1 MKKIILFT
9 LYLIPVLFLI
19 GLVANFSVNVPVDD
33 EWRLASLFEKIAAG
47 NVTFNDFWDLHSNHR
62 IVFPKIIIAVLA
74 FASRWNINYQLCLSI
89 GLAAIT
95 FLAMYKLSSMQVKNV
110 GDDLWHLA
118 NILTCILLFSLVQHE
133 NWLWGFQL
141 AWFLVNF
148 CFVAAVYALVSNH
161 KLLPNIAVFN
171 RMKQR
176 CCTTINKLF
185 RNGQDARSTRTLN
198 FCGTG
203 ILPVIENDA
212 TPQIK
217 QSTDTP
223 LPCPY
228 DIQIWI
234 AAGFCFIASFS
245 LAQGLLSWLAA
256 IPAVAALEGNAAQKR
271 KRVIVWMLLFLATCA
286 VYSIDY
292 HPSRKASIISLL
304 NKPFVVIDYF
314 LSLLGSPI
322 VRSPGISALVGL
334 LIFASFLFLVFY
346 FFVIGNPAKQSPAP
360 AIPSPL
366 AMTDRNDISESY
378 SNPNSVMNVVQTA
391 TLDGQDAHPT
401 IHLGLRQ
408 DTHSNID
415 LGLQNQALPWL
426 SIGFFSVLSSLF
438 ITAGRAEFGA
448 IQALESSRYTTN
460 SILLLIAVVQLG
472 QLFVRGNYQERK
484 ATLKRNYK
492 FIYRVVAG
500 LLIATI
506 IVNSQQA
513 IAQTISALLYKQ
525 GAQDCL
531 QLINYLEPSDFFN
544 NSPESCL
551 RVLSKKTWLVREG
564 AAIIDKIG
572 WRKFAKNV
580 EFISNTEKVYGYLD
594 KPQTTDKSLT
604 VKQNDA
610 VKAAGWAVWPE
621 KLHQPNIVLLSVGG
635 KKSFFANAYVNLDS
649 PDIAESLKS
658 ELYNNARWAVD
669 LSHNNLP
676 IAQTEIKAW
685 VYNPVDN
692 QFVQLRGG

>member
-9 LYLIPVLFLI
+9 LYLIPVVLLI
-19 GLVANFSVNVPVDD
+19 GFVANFSVNVPVDD
-33 EWRLASLFEKIAAG
+33 EWRLASLFEKIAQG
-47 NVTFNDFWDLHSNHR
+47 NVTFNDFWALHSNHR
-62 IVFPKIIIAVLA
+62 ILFPKIIIAVLA

-95 FLAMYKLSSMQVKNV
+95 FIAMYKLSSMQVKNV

-118 NILTCILLFSLVQHE
+118 NILTCILIFSLVQHE

-141 AWFLVNF
+141 AWFFVNL
-148 CFVAAVYALVSNH
+148 CFVAAVYALVSHH
-161 KLLPNIAVFN
+161 KLLPNIRISIAAVF
-171 RMKQR
+171 
-176 CCTTINKLF
+176 
-185 RNGQDARSTRTLN
+185 
-198 FCGTG
+198 
-203 ILPVIENDA
+203 
-212 TPQIK
+212 
-217 QSTDTP
+217 
-223 LPCPY
+223 
-228 DIQIWI
+228 
-234 AAGFCFIASFS
+234 CFFASFS

-256 IPAVAALEGNAAQKR
+256 IPAVVALERNAAQKR
-271 KRVIVWMLLFLATCA
+271 KRLIVWMLLFVATCA

-322 VRSPGISALVGL
+322 VRSHGISALVGW
-334 LIFASFLFLVFY
+334 LIFASFV
-346 FFVIGNPAKQSPAP
+346 FFVVYFGKKIVSSSADSSVSADSEKQFQLP
-360 AIPSPL
+360 AIPSSL
-366 AMTDRNDISESY
+366 AMTDRNDIGENY
-378 SNPNSVMNVVQTA
+378 E
-391 TLDGQDAHPT
+391 
-401 IHLGLRQ
+401 
-408 DTHSNID
+408 
-415 LGLQNQALPWL
+415 ALPWL
-426 SIGFFSVLSSLF
+426 SIGLFSVLSALF

-448 IQALESSRYTTN
+448 IQAIESSRYTTN
-460 SILLLIAVVQLG
+460 SILLLIAVVQLW
-472 QLFVRGNYQERK
+472 QLFVPGNDPKTK
-484 ATLKRNYK
+484 ATLKPNYK

-506 IVNSQQA
+506 IVNSQLA
-513 IAQTISALLYKQ
+513 IAKTRSAIIYKQ

-544 NSPESCL
+544 NSPESCV

-564 AAIIDKIG
+564 AAIIEKIG
-572 WRKFAKNV
+572 WLKFAKNV

-594 KPQTTDKSLT
+594 KPQTSDKSLT

-610 VKAAGWAVWPE
+610 IKAAGWAVLPE
-621 KLHQPNIVLLSVGG
+621 KLQQPNIVLLSVGD
-635 KKSFFANAYVNLDS
+635 KQSFFANAYVNLDS
-649 PDIAESLKS
+649 PDIAKSLKS

-669 LSHNNLP
+669 LSDNNLP

-692 QFVQLRGG
+692 KFVQLRGG

>member
-1 MKKIILFT
+1 MKKLILFT
-9 LYLIPVLFLI
+9 LYLIPVLLLI
-19 GLVANFSVNVPVDD
+19 GFVANFSVNVPVDD
-33 EWRLASLFEKIAAG
+33 EWRLASLFQKIAQG
-47 NVTFNDFWDLHSNHR
+47 NVTFNDFWALHSNHR

-95 FLAMYKLSSMQVKNV
+95 FIAMYKLSSMQEVKNV
-110 GDDLWHLA
+110 ADDLWHLA
-118 NILTCILLFSLVQHE
+118 NILTCILLCSLVQHE

-141 AWFLVNF
+141 AWFFVNF
-148 CFVAAVYALVSNH
+148 CFVAAVYALSSNH
-161 KLLPNIAVFN
+161 KLLPNRAVFN
-171 RMKQR
+171 RMKYSR
-176 CCTTINKLF
+176 ET
-185 RNGQDARSTRTLN
+185 A
-198 FCGTG
+198 
-203 ILPVIENDA
+203 V
-212 TPQIK
+212 
-217 QSTDTP
+217 
-223 LPCPY
+223 PCPY
-228 DIQIWI
+228 PISALHYLRISI
-234 AAGFCFIASFS
+234 AALFCFIASFS

-271 KRVIVWMLLFLATCA
+271 KRTIAWMLLFVATCA

-304 NKPFVVIDYF
+304 NKPLVVIDYF

-322 VRSPGISALVGL
+322 VRAPRISAFVGL
-334 LIFASFLFLVFY
+334 VIFAIFV
-346 FFVIGNPAKQSPAP
+346 FFVVYFGKKIVSSSAASSVSANSEKPAQVP
-360 AIPSPL
+360 AIPSSL
-366 AMTDRNDISESY
+366 AITDRNDIAENY
-378 SNPNSVMNVVQTA
+378 E
-391 TLDGQDAHPT
+391 
-401 IHLGLRQ
+401 
-408 DTHSNID
+408 
-415 LGLQNQALPWL
+415 ALPWL
-426 SIGFFSVLSSLF
+426 SIGFFSVLSALF

-448 IQALESSRYTTN
+448 IHAIESSRYTTN

-472 QLFVRGNYQERK
+472 QLFVRGNDRETK

-506 IVNSQQA
+506 ILNSQQA
-513 IAQTISALLYKQ
+513 IAQSRSALLYKQ

-544 NSPESCL
+544 KSPESCL

-564 AAIIDKIG
+564 AAMIDKIG
-572 WRKFAKNV
+572 WIKFAKNV

-594 KPQTTDKSLT
+594 KPQTSDKSLT

-610 VKAAGWAVWPE
+610 VQAAGWAVLPE
-621 KLHQPNIVLLSVGG
+621 NLQQPKIVLLSVGD
-635 KKSFFANAYVNLDS
+635 KQSFFANAYVNSDS
-649 PDIAESLKS
+649 PDIAKSLKS

-669 LSHNNLP
+669 LSGNDLP

>member
-9 LYLIPVLFLI
+9 LYLIPVLLLI
-19 GLVANFSVNVPVDD
+19 GFVANFSVNVPVDD

-47 NVTFNDFWDLHSNHR
+47 NVTFNDFWALHSNHR

-95 FLAMYKLSSMQVKNV
+95 FMAMYKLSSMQVKNV

-118 NILTCILLFSLVQHE
+118 NILTCILVFSLVQHE

-141 AWFLVNF
+141 AWFIVNL

-161 KLLPNIAVFN
+161 KLLPNIRISIAAVF
-171 RMKQR
+171 
-176 CCTTINKLF
+176 
-185 RNGQDARSTRTLN
+185 
-198 FCGTG
+198 
-203 ILPVIENDA
+203 
-212 TPQIK
+212 
-217 QSTDTP
+217 
-223 LPCPY
+223 
-228 DIQIWI
+228 
-234 AAGFCFIASFS
+234 CFVASFS

-256 IPAVAALEGNAAQKR
+256 IPAVVALEGNAAQKR
-271 KRVIVWMLLFLATCA
+271 KRAIAWMLLFVATCA

-304 NKPFVVIDYF
+304 NKPLVVIDYF

-360 AIPSPL
+360 AIASFL
-366 AMTDRNDISESY
+366 AMTDRNDIAESY
-378 SNPNSVMNVVQTA
+378 SNPNSVMNVVQA
-391 TLDGQDAHPT
+391 AKLDGQDAHPT

-408 DTHSNID
+408 DTHSKID
-415 LGLQNQALPWL
+415 LGVQYQALPWL
-426 SIGFFSVLSSLF
+426 SIGLFSVLSALF

-448 IQALESSRYTTN
+448 IQAIESSRYTTN
-460 SILLLIAVVQLG
+460 SILLLIAVVQLW
-472 QLFVRGNYQERK
+472 QLFLRGNYQETK
-484 ATLKRNYK
+484 VTLKSNYK

-500 LLIATI
+500 LLIGII

-513 IAQTISALLYKQ
+513 IAQSRSALPYKQ

-531 QLINYLEPSDFFN
+531 QLINYLQPSDFFD

-572 WRKFAKNV
+572 WIKFAKNV

-594 KPQTTDKSLT
+594 KPQTSDKSVT
-604 VKQNDA
+604 VKKNAA
-610 VKAAGWAVWPE
+610 VKAAGWAVLPGNL
-621 KLHQPNIVLLSVGG
+621 KQPNIVLLSVGD
-635 KKSFFANAYVNLDS
+635 KQSFFANAYVNLDS
-649 PDIAESLKS
+649 PDIAKSLKS

-669 LSHNNLP
+669 LSDNNLP

-685 VYNPVDN
+685 VYNPLDN

>member
-1 MKKIILFT
+1 MKKLILFT
-9 LYLIPVLFLI
+9 LYLIPVLLLI
-19 GLVANFSVNVPVDD
+19 GFVANFSVNVPVDD
-33 EWRLASLFEKIAAG
+33 EWRLASLFEKIAQG
-47 NVTFNDFWDLHSNHR
+47 NVTFKDFWALHSNHR
-62 IVFPKIIIAVLA
+62 IVLPKIIIAVLA

-95 FLAMYKLSSMQVKNV
+95 FIAMYKLSSMQVKNV
-110 GDDLWHLA
+110 ADDLWHLA
-118 NILTCILLFSLVQHE
+118 NILTCILLCSLVQHE

-141 AWFLVNF
+141 AWFFVNF
-148 CFVAAVYALVSNH
+148 CFVAAIYALVSNYQ
-161 KLLPNIAVFN
+161 LLPNIAVFN
-171 RMKQR
+171 RMKYSR
-176 CCTTINKLF
+176 
-185 RNGQDARSTRTLN
+185 
-198 FCGTG
+198 
-203 ILPVIENDA
+203 
-212 TPQIK
+212 
-217 QSTDTP
+217 DTAV
-223 LPCPY
+223 PCPHPIPALHY
-228 DIQIWI
+228 LRISI
-234 AAGFCFIASFS
+234 AALFCFIASFS

-271 KRVIVWMLLFLATCA
+271 KRTIAWMLLFVATCA

-304 NKPFVVIDYF
+304 NKPLVVIDYF

-322 VRSPGISALVGL
+322 VRAPGISAFVGL
-334 LIFASFLFLVFY
+334 VIFAIFVFFVFY
-346 FFVIGNPAKQSPAP
+346 FGKKIVSSSVASSVSANSEKPPQVP
-360 AIPSPL
+360 AIPSSIPI
-366 AMTDRNDISESY
+366 TDRKDIAENY
-378 SNPNSVMNVVQTA
+378 
-391 TLDGQDAHPT
+391 
-401 IHLGLRQ
+401 
-408 DTHSNID
+408 
-415 LGLQNQALPWL
+415 QALPWL
-426 SIGFFSVLSSLF
+426 SIGFFSVLSALF

-448 IQALESSRYTTN
+448 IHALESSRYTSN
-460 SILLLIAVVQLG
+460 SILLLIALVHLG
-472 QLFVRGNYQERK
+472 QLFVRGNVRETK

-506 IVNSQQA
+506 ILNSQQA
-513 IAQTISALLYKQ
+513 IAQSRSALLYKQ

-531 QLINYLEPSDFFN
+531 QLINYLEPSDFFK

-572 WRKFAKNV
+572 WIAFAKNV

-594 KPQTTDKSLT
+594 KPQTSDKSLT

-610 VKAAGWAVWPE
+610 VKAAGWAVLPE
-621 KLHQPNIVLLSVGG
+621 NLQQPKIVLLSLGDQQ
-635 KKSFFANAYVNLDS
+635 SFFANAYVNSDS
-649 PDIAESLKS
+649 PDIAKSLKS

-669 LSHNNLP
+669 LSGNDLP

>member
-1 MKKIILFT
+1 MKKLILFT
-9 LYLIPVLFLI
+9 LYLIPVLLLLGF
-19 GLVANFSVNVPVDD
+19 VANFSVNVPVDD
-33 EWRLASLFEKIAAG
+33 EWRLANLFEKIAQG
-47 NVTFNDFWDLHSNHR
+47 NVTFNDFWALHSNHR

-95 FLAMYKLSSMQVKNV
+95 FIAMYKLSSMQVKNV
-110 GDDLWHLA
+110 ADDLWHLA
-118 NILTCILLFSLVQHE
+118 NILTCILLGSLVQHE

-141 AWFLVNF
+141 AWFFVNF
-148 CFVAAVYALVSNH
+148 CFVAAIYALVSNH

-171 RMKQR
+171 RMKYSR
-176 CCTTINKLF
+176 ET
-185 RNGQDARSTRTLN
+185 A
-198 FCGTG
+198 
-203 ILPVIENDA
+203 V
-212 TPQIK
+212 
-217 QSTDTP
+217 
-223 LPCPY
+223 PCPY
-228 DIQIWI
+228 PISALHYLRISI
-234 AAGFCFIASFS
+234 AALFCFFASFS

-271 KRVIVWMLLFLATCA
+271 KRTIAWMLLFVATCA

-304 NKPFVVIDYF
+304 NKPLVVIDYF

-322 VRSPGISALVGL
+322 VRAPGISAFVGL
-334 LIFASFLFLVFY
+334 VIFAIFV
-346 FFVIGNPAKQSPAP
+346 FFVVYFGKKIVSSSAASSVSANSENQPQVP
-360 AIPSPL
+360 AIPSSI
-366 AMTDRNDISESY
+366 AITERNDIAE
-378 SNPNSVMNVVQTA
+378 NN
-391 TLDGQDAHPT
+391 H
-401 IHLGLRQ
+401 
-408 DTHSNID
+408 
-415 LGLQNQALPWL
+415 ALPWL
-426 SIGFFSVLSSLF
+426 SIGFFSVLSALF

-448 IQALESSRYTTN
+448 IHAIESSRYTSN
-460 SILLLIAVVQLG
+460 AILLLIALVQLG
-472 QLFVRGNYQERK
+472 QLFVRGNYRETK

-513 IAQTISALLYKQ
+513 IAQSRSALLYKQ

-531 QLINYLEPSDFFN
+531 QLINYLEPSDFFK

-572 WRKFAKNV
+572 WIAFAKNV

-594 KPQTTDKSLT
+594 KPQTSDKSLT

-610 VKAAGWAVWPE
+610 VKAAGWAVLPE
-621 KLHQPNIVLLSVGG
+621 NLQQPKVVLLSVGD
-635 KKSFFANAYVNLDS
+635 KQSFFANAYVNSDS
-649 PDIAESLKS
+649 PDIAKSLKS

-669 LSHNNLP
+669 LSGNNLP

>member
-9 LYLIPVLFLI
+9 LYVIPVVLLI
-19 GLVANFSVNVPVDD
+19 GFVANFSVNVPVDD
-33 EWRLASLFEKIAAG
+33 EWRLASLFEKIVQG
-47 NVTFNDFWDLHSNHR
+47 NITFNDFWALHSNHR

-95 FLAMYKLSSMQVKNV
+95 FLATYKLSSMQVKKV

-118 NILTCILLFSLVQHE
+118 NILTCILVFSLVQYE

-141 AWFLVNF
+141 AWFLVNL
-148 CFVAAVYALVSNH
+148 CFVAAVYALSSNR
-161 KLLPNIAVFN
+161 KFLPNIAVFN

-176 CCTTINKLF
+176 CCTNIDKLF

-203 ILPVIENDA
+203 ILPVLENDA
-212 TPQIK
+212 TPQIE
-217 QSTDTP
+217 QSTDTTV
-223 LPCPY
+223 PCPY
-228 DIQIWI
+228 SVQISI
-234 AAGFCFIASFS
+234 AALFCFIASFS

-256 IPAVAALEGNAAQKR
+256 IAAVAALEGNAVEKR
-271 KRVIVWMLLFLATCA
+271 KRLILWILLFAATCA

-292 HPSRKASIISLL
+292 HPSRKTSIISLL
-304 NKPFVVIDYF
+304 NKPLVVIDYF

-322 VRSPGISALVGL
+322 VRMSGISALVGL
-334 LIFASFLFLVFY
+334 AIFASFLFFVFH
-346 FFVIGNPAKQSPAP
+346 FGRKI
-360 AIPSPL
+360 
-366 AMTDRNDISESY
+366 TEHRE
-378 SNPNSVMNVVQTA
+378 
-391 TLDGQDAHPT
+391 
-401 IHLGLRQ
+401 
-408 DTHSNID
+408 
-415 LGLQNQALPWL
+415 ALPWL
-426 SIGFFSVLSSLF
+426 SIGLFSVLSALF

-472 QLFVRGNYQERK
+472 QLFVRGKYQETK
-484 ATLKRNYK
+484 ATLNHNYI
-492 FIYRVVAG
+492 FFYRMLAG

-513 IAQTISALLYKQ
+513 IAQSRSTLLYKQ

-531 QLINYLEPSDFFN
+531 QLINYLEQSDFFK

-594 KPQTTDKSLT
+594 QPQTSNQFLT

-610 VKAAGWAVWPE
+610 VKAAGWAVLPE
-621 KLHQPNIVLLSVGG
+621 NLQQPNIVLLSVGD
-635 KKSFFANAYVNLDS
+635 KQSFFANAYVNSDS
-649 PDIAESLKS
+649 PDIAKSLKS
-658 ELYNNARWAVD
+658 ELYNNARWAVE
-669 LSHNNLP
+669 LSANNLP

-692 QFVQLRGG
+692 QFVQLRGGARLKVEEKE

>member
-1 MKKIILFT
+1 MKKLILFT
-9 LYLIPVLFLI
+9 LYLIPVLLLI
-19 GLVANFSVNVPVDD
+19 GFVANFSVNVPVDD
-33 EWRLASLFEKIAAG
+33 EWRLASLFEKIAQG
-47 NVTFNDFWDLHSNHR
+47 NVTFKDFWALHSNHR

-95 FLAMYKLSSMQVKNV
+95 FIAMYKLSSMQVKNV
-110 GDDLWHLA
+110 ADDLWHLA
-118 NILTCILLFSLVQHE
+118 NILTCILLCSLVQHE

-141 AWFLVNF
+141 AWFFVNF

-171 RMKQR
+171 RMKYGR
-176 CCTTINKLF
+176 
-185 RNGQDARSTRTLN
+185 
-198 FCGTG
+198 
-203 ILPVIENDA
+203 
-212 TPQIK
+212 
-217 QSTDTP
+217 DTAVR
-223 LPCPY
+223 CPY
-228 DIQIWI
+228 PISALHYLRISI
-234 AAGFCFIASFS
+234 AALFCFFASFS

-256 IPAVAALEGNAAQKR
+256 IPAVVALEGNAAQKR
-271 KRVIVWMLLFLATCA
+271 KRTIAWMLLFVATCA

-304 NKPFVVIDYF
+304 NKPLVVIDYF

-322 VRSPGISALVGL
+322 VRSPGISAFVGL
-334 LIFASFLFLVFY
+334 VIFAIFV
-346 FFVIGNPAKQSPAP
+346 FFVVYFGKKIVSSSVASSVSANSEKPPQVP
-360 AIPSPL
+360 AIASSI
-366 AMTDRNDISESY
+366 AITERNDIAESY
-378 SNPNSVMNVVQTA
+378 
-391 TLDGQDAHPT
+391 
-401 IHLGLRQ
+401 
-408 DTHSNID
+408 
-415 LGLQNQALPWL
+415 QALPWL
-426 SIGFFSVLSSLF
+426 SIGFFSVLSALF

-448 IQALESSRYTTN
+448 IHALESSRYTTN
-460 SILLLIAVVQLG
+460 SILLLIALVQLG
-472 QLFVRGNYQERK
+472 QLFVRGNDRETK

-506 IVNSQQA
+506 ILNSQQA
-513 IAQTISALLYKQ
+513 IAQSRSALLYKQ

-531 QLINYLEPSDFFN
+531 QLINYLEPSDFFK

-572 WRKFAKNV
+572 WIKFAKNV

-594 KPQTTDKSLT
+594 KPQTSEKSLT

-610 VKAAGWAVWPE
+610 VKAAGWAVLPE
-621 KLHQPNIVLLSVGG
+621 NLQQPKVVLLSVGD
-635 KKSFFANAYVNLDS
+635 KQSFFANAYVNSDS
-649 PDIAESLKS
+649 PDIAKSLKS

-669 LSHNNLP
+669 LSGNDLP

>member
-9 LYLIPVLFLI
+9 LYLIPVLLLI
-19 GLVANFSVNVPVDD
+19 GFVSNFSVNVPVDD

-47 NVTFNDFWDLHSNHR
+47 NVTFNDFWALHSNHR

-95 FLAMYKLSSMQVKNV
+95 FIAMYKLSSMQLKNV

-133 NWLWGFQL
+133 NWLWGFQI
-141 AWFLVNF
+141 AWFFVNF

-161 KLLPNIAVFN
+161 KLLPNIRIF
-171 RMKQR
+171 
-176 CCTTINKLF
+176 
-185 RNGQDARSTRTLN
+185 
-198 FCGTG
+198 
-203 ILPVIENDA
+203 
-212 TPQIK
+212 
-217 QSTDTP
+217 
-223 LPCPY
+223 
-228 DIQIWI
+228 I
-234 AAGFCFIASFS
+234 AAVLCFVASFS

-256 IPAVAALEGNAAQKR
+256 IPAVAAVEGNAAQKR
-271 KRVIVWMLLFLATCA
+271 KRLIVWMLLFATTCA
-286 VYSIDY
+286 VYSINY

-304 NKPFVVIDYF
+304 NKPLVVIDYF

-334 LIFASFLFLVFY
+334 AIFASFLFFVFH
-346 FFVIGNPAKQSPAP
+346 FGRKI
-360 AIPSPL
+360 
-366 AMTDRNDISESY
+366 TEHRE
-378 SNPNSVMNVVQTA
+378 
-391 TLDGQDAHPT
+391 
-401 IHLGLRQ
+401 
-408 DTHSNID
+408 
-415 LGLQNQALPWL
+415 ALPWL
-426 SIGFFSVLSSLF
+426 SIGGFSVLSALF

-472 QLFVRGNYQERK
+472 QLFVLGNYQETK
-484 ATLKRNYK
+484 ARLKRNYK

-513 IAQTISALLYKQ
+513 IAQTRLAVIYKQ

-531 QLINYLEPSDFFN
+531 QLINYLEPSDFFD

-572 WRKFAKNV
+572 WIKFAKNV

-594 KPQTTDKSLT
+594 KPQTSDKSLT
-604 VKQNDA
+604 VKQNEA
-610 VKAAGWAVWPE
+610 VKAAGWAVLPE
-621 KLHQPNIVLLSVGG
+621 KLQQPNIVLLSVGD

-669 LSHNNLP
+669 LSDNNLP

-692 QFVQLRGG
+692 QFVELRGG

>member
-1 MKKIILFT
+1 MKKLILFT
-9 LYLIPVLFLI
+9 LYLIPVLLLI
-19 GLVANFSVNVPVDD
+19 GFVAKFSVNVPVDD
-33 EWRLASLFEKIAAG
+33 EWRLASLFEKIAQG
-47 NVTFNDFWDLHSNHR
+47 NVTFNDFWALHSNHR

-95 FLAMYKLSSMQVKNV
+95 FIAMYKLSSMQVKKV
-110 GDDLWHLA
+110 ADDLWHLA
-118 NILTCILLFSLVQHE
+118 NILTCILLCSLVQHE

-148 CFVAAVYALVSNH
+148 CFIAAIYALVSNH

-171 RMKQR
+171 RMKYSR
-176 CCTTINKLF
+176 ETAVPCSYPI
-185 RNGQDARSTRTLN
+185 STLHYLRISIGAL
-198 FCGTG
+198 
-203 ILPVIENDA
+203 
-212 TPQIK
+212 
-217 QSTDTP
+217 
-223 LPCPY
+223 
-228 DIQIWI
+228 
-234 AAGFCFIASFS
+234 FCFIASFS

-271 KRVIVWMLLFLATCA
+271 KTTIAWMLLFVTTCA

-304 NKPFVVIDYF
+304 NKPLVVIDYF

-322 VRSPGISALVGL
+322 VRSPGISAFVGL
-334 LIFASFLFLVFY
+334 VIFAIFV
-346 FFVIGNPAKQSPAP
+346 FFVVVFGKKIVSSSAASSVSANSEKPPQVPV
-360 AIPSPL
+360 IPSSL
-366 AMTDRNDISESY
+366 AITDRNDIAENY
-378 SNPNSVMNVVQTA
+378 E
-391 TLDGQDAHPT
+391 
-401 IHLGLRQ
+401 
-408 DTHSNID
+408 
-415 LGLQNQALPWL
+415 ALPWL
-426 SIGFFSVLSSLF
+426 SIGFFSVLSALF

-448 IQALESSRYTTN
+448 IHAIESSRYTTN
-460 SILLLIAVVQLG
+460 SILLLIALVQLG
-472 QLFVRGNYQERK
+472 QLFIRDNDRETK
-484 ATLKRNYK
+484 AKLKRNYK

-513 IAQTISALLYKQ
+513 IAQSRSALLYKQ

-531 QLINYLEPSDFFN
+531 QLINYLESSDFFN

-572 WRKFAKNV
+572 WIKFAKNV

-594 KPQTTDKSLT
+594 KPQTSDKSLT

-610 VKAAGWAVWPE
+610 VKAAGWAVLPE
-621 KLHQPNIVLLSVGG
+621 NLQQPKIVLLSVGDRQ
-635 KKSFFANAYVNLDS
+635 SFFANAYVNSDS
-649 PDIAESLKS
+649 PDIAKSLKS

-669 LSHNNLP
+669 LFGNDLP
-676 IAQTEIKAW
+676 IAGTEIKAW

>member
-1 MKKIILFT
+1 MKKFILFT
-9 LYLIPVLFLI
+9 LYLIPVLLLI
-19 GLVANFSVNVPVDD
+19 GFVANFSVNVPVDD
-33 EWRLASLFEKIAAG
+33 EWRLASLFEKIAQG
-47 NVTFNDFWDLHSNHR
+47 NVTFNDFWALHSNHR
-62 IVFPKIIIAVLA
+62 ILFPKIIIAVLA

-95 FLAMYKLSSMQVKNV
+95 FMAMYKLSSMQVKNV

-118 NILTCILLFSLVQHE
+118 NILTCILVFSLVQHE

-141 AWFLVNF
+141 AWFLVNL
-148 CFVAAVYALVSNH
+148 CFVAAVYALSSNR

-176 CCTTINKLF
+176 CCTNIDKLF
-185 RNGQDARSTRTLN
+185 RNGQDARSTKIQCS
-198 FCGTG
+198 CGTG
-203 ILPVIENDA
+203 ILPVLENDA
-212 TPQIK
+212 TPQIE
-217 QSTDTP
+217 QSRDTA
-223 LPCPY
+223 LSCPY
-228 DIQIWI
+228 YIQISI
-234 AAGFCFIASFS
+234 AALFCFIASFS

-256 IPAVAALEGNAAQKR
+256 IPAVEALEGNAVEKR
-271 KRVIVWMLLFLATCA
+271 KKLILWMLLFAATCA

-292 HPSRKASIISLL
+292 HPSRKTSIISLL
-304 NKPFVVIDYF
+304 NKPLVVIDYF
-314 LSLLGSPI
+314 LSLLGLPI
-322 VRSPGISALVGL
+322 VRSSGISALVGL
-334 LIFASFLFLVFY
+334 LIFATFLFLKFY
-346 FFVIGNPAKQSPAP
+346 FGRKI
-360 AIPSPL
+360 
-366 AMTDRNDISESY
+366 TEHRE
-378 SNPNSVMNVVQTA
+378 
-391 TLDGQDAHPT
+391 
-401 IHLGLRQ
+401 
-408 DTHSNID
+408 
-415 LGLQNQALPWL
+415 ALPWL
-426 SIGFFSVLSSLF
+426 SIGFFSVLSALF

-472 QLFVRGNYQERK
+472 QLFVRGKYQETK
-484 ATLKRNYK
+484 ATLNHNYI
-492 FIYRVVAG
+492 FFYRMFAG

-513 IAQTISALLYKQ
+513 IAQTRLALPYKQ

-551 RVLSKKTWLVREG
+551 RVLSKKNWLVREG

-594 KPQTTDKSLT
+594 QPQTSDKSVT
-604 VKQNDA
+604 VKKNAA
-610 VKAAGWAVWPE
+610 VKASGWAVLPGNL
-621 KLHQPNIVLLSVGG
+621 KQPNIVLLSAGD
-635 KKSFFANAYVNLDS
+635 KQSFFANAYVNLES
-649 PDIAESLKS
+649 PDIAKSLKS

-669 LSHNNLP
+669 LSDNNLP

>member
-1 MKKIILFT
+1 MKKLILFT
-9 LYLIPVLFLI
+9 LYLIPVLLLI
-19 GLVANFSVNVPVDD
+19 GFVANFSVNVPVDD

-47 NVTFNDFWDLHSNHR
+47 NVTFNDFWALHSNHR

-110 GDDLWHLA
+110 ADDLWHLA
-118 NILTCILLFSLVQHE
+118 NILTCILVGSLVQHE

-141 AWFLVNF
+141 AWFFVNL

-161 KLLPNIAVFN
+161 KLLPNIRISIAAVF
-171 RMKQR
+171 
-176 CCTTINKLF
+176 
-185 RNGQDARSTRTLN
+185 
-198 FCGTG
+198 
-203 ILPVIENDA
+203 
-212 TPQIK
+212 
-217 QSTDTP
+217 
-223 LPCPY
+223 
-228 DIQIWI
+228 
-234 AAGFCFIASFS
+234 CFVASFS

-256 IPAVAALEGNAAQKR
+256 IPAVVALEGNTAQKR
-271 KRVIVWMLLFLATCA
+271 KRAIAWMLLFVATCA

-292 HPSRKASIISLL
+292 HPSRKASILSLL
-304 NKPFVVIDYF
+304 NKPLVVIDYF

-334 LIFASFLFLVFY
+334 VIFASFV
-346 FFVIGNPAKQSPAP
+346 FFVVYFGKKIVSSSVPLSVSANSEKQFQVP
-360 AIPSPL
+360 AIPSSL
-366 AMTDRNDISESY
+366 AMTDRNDIAENY
-378 SNPNSVMNVVQTA
+378 E
-391 TLDGQDAHPT
+391 
-401 IHLGLRQ
+401 
-408 DTHSNID
+408 
-415 LGLQNQALPWL
+415 ALPWL
-426 SIGFFSVLSSLF
+426 SIGLFSVLSALF

-448 IQALESSRYTTN
+448 IQAIESSRYTTN
-460 SILLLIAVVQLG
+460 SILLLIALVQLG
-472 QLFVRGNYQERK
+472 QLFVRGNYQETK
-484 ATLKRNYK
+484 ATLQRNYK
-492 FIYRVVAG
+492 FIYRVLAG

-506 IVNSQQA
+506 ILNSQQA
-513 IAQTISALLYKQ
+513 IAQSRSALLYKQ

-531 QLINYLEPSDFFN
+531 QLINYLEPSDFFK

-572 WRKFAKNV
+572 WIKFAKNL

-594 KPQTTDKSLT
+594 KPQTRDKSLT

-610 VKAAGWAVWPE
+610 VNAAGWAVLPE
-621 KLHQPNIVLLSVGG
+621 KLQQPNIVLLSVGD

-669 LSHNNLP
+669 LLANDLP

>member
-9 LYLIPVLFLI
+9 LYLIPVVLLI
-19 GLVANFSVNVPVDD
+19 GFVANFSVNVPVDD

-47 NVTFNDFWDLHSNHR
+47 NVTFNDFWALHSNHR
-62 IVFPKIIIAVLA
+62 ILFPKIIIAVLA

-95 FLAMYKLSSMQVKNV
+95 FIAMYKLSSMQVKNV
-110 GDDLWHLA
+110 ADDLWHLA
-118 NILTCILLFSLVQHE
+118 NILTCILVFSLVQHE

-141 AWFLVNF
+141 AWFFVNL
-148 CFVAAVYALVSNH
+148 CFVTAVYALVSPH
-161 KLLPNIAVFN
+161 KLVPNIRISIAAVF
-171 RMKQR
+171 
-176 CCTTINKLF
+176 
-185 RNGQDARSTRTLN
+185 
-198 FCGTG
+198 
-203 ILPVIENDA
+203 
-212 TPQIK
+212 
-217 QSTDTP
+217 
-223 LPCPY
+223 
-228 DIQIWI
+228 
-234 AAGFCFIASFS
+234 CFVASFS

-256 IPAVAALEGNAAQKR
+256 MPAVVALEGNTAQNR
-271 KRVIVWMLLFLATCA
+271 KRAIAWMLLFVATCA

-304 NKPFVVIDYF
+304 NKPLVVIDYF

-322 VRSPGISALVGL
+322 VRSPGISAFVGVV
-334 LIFASFLFLVFY
+334 IFASFV
-346 FFVIGNPAKQSPAP
+346 FFVVHFGKKIVSSSRASCVSAHSEKQFHVPGIAP
-360 AIPSPL
+360 SLP
-366 AMTDRNDISESY
+366 MTDRNDISENY
-378 SNPNSVMNVVQTA
+378 E
-391 TLDGQDAHPT
+391 
-401 IHLGLRQ
+401 
-408 DTHSNID
+408 
-415 LGLQNQALPWL
+415 ALPWL
-426 SIGFFSVLSSLF
+426 SIGIFSVLSALF

-448 IQALESSRYTTN
+448 IHALESSRYTTN

-472 QLFVRGNYQERK
+472 QLFVRGNYQEKK
-484 ATLKRNYK
+484 ATLKHNYK
-492 FIYRVVAG
+492 LIYRVVAG

-506 IVNSQQA
+506 ILNSQQA
-513 IAQTISALLYKQ
+513 IAQSRSALLYKQ

-531 QLINYLEPSDFFN
+531 QLINYLEPSYFFD

-572 WRKFAKNV
+572 WIKFAKNV

-594 KPQTTDKSLT
+594 KPQTSEKSVT
-604 VKQNDA
+604 VKKNAA
-610 VKAAGWAVWPE
+610 VKAAGWAVLPE
-621 KLHQPNIVLLSVGG
+621 KLPQPNIVLLSVGD

-649 PDIAESLKS
+649 PDIAKSFKS

-669 LSHNNLP
+669 LSDNNLP

-692 QFVQLRGG
+692 QFVELRGG